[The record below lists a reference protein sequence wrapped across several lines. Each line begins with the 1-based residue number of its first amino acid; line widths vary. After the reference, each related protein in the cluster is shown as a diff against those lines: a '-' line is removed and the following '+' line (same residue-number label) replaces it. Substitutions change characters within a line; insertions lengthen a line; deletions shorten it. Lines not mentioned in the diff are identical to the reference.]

1 MTGAVD
7 WGEHRARLRRAYEA
21 FVAAAYALDPVARE
35 RTGAFG
41 AWSAKDVVCHA
52 AGWDRE
58 AVARLAAIRADP
70 RTPDRTYDADAFNA
84 AAVASRRQ
92 LHWDAAL
99 AELADAHAALASLL
113 VTVTAEEAVRDGRF
127 AEWAVGRA
135 GDYQEHAAQLRALAR
150 RDGAWGA

>member
-1 MTGAVD
+1 MTGATD

-21 FVAAAYALDPVARE
+21 FLTAACALDPAARE
-35 RTGAFG
+35 RTDAFE
-41 AWSAKDVVCHA
+41 AWSAKDVVGHA

-70 RTPDRTYDADAFNA
+70 RAPDRTYDAD
-84 AAVASRRQ
+84 ASRRQ

-113 VTVTAEEAVRDGRF
+113 AAVTAEEAARDGRF

-150 RDGAWGA
+150 RDGACGA